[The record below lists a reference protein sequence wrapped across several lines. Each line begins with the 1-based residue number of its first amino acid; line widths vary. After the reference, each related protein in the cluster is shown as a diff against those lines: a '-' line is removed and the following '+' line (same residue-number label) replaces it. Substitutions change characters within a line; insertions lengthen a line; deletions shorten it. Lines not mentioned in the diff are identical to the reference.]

1 MKSRRRIFCE
11 THYGNN
17 PLESA
22 LEMRSAQVMSK
33 MERSMNQAVE
43 NAKERQ
49 FETII
54 KKELRNLKMEDIT
67 IY

>member
-1 MKSRRRIFCE
+1 MKSRRRIFYE

-49 FETII
+49 FETMV